1 MNKIEPF
8 TQTVSTT
15 TVSFNVACRN
25 IDLFNSATFSVD
37 TFDIDGNILNRQ
49 MLTMNSEDYSQ
60 WNNNDSYVIEWVAKT
75 LGFTL
80 SN

>member
-15 TVSFNVACRN
+15 TVSFTVACRN

-49 MLTMNSEDYSQ
+49 ILTMSTEDYNQ
-60 WNNNDSYVIEWVAKT
+60 WNNNDTYVIQWVAKT

-80 SN
+80 I